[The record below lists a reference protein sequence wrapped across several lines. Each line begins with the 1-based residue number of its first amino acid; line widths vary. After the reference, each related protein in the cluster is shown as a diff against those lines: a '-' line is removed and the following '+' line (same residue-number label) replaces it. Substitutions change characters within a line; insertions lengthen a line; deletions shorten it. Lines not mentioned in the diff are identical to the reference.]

1 MSTDS
6 NTLKLF
12 GWSYNVRKYQ
22 LNGGQMWW
30 KQQKYMQQNLS
41 CIFVLLINQ
50 IARVITSWFF
60 HIIWKRISLFNTI
73 RETDQ
78 SYCTHWCSIRKQALA
93 STTGTR
99 RKRHELRIWL
109 LELGEIGVLHVQS
122 SAKKKFEIVI
132 FEVMM
137 ATSKTHE
144 YFISLTANKNG

>member
-12 GWSYNVRKYQ
+12 SWSCNVRKYQ

-41 CIFVLLINQ
+41 YIFVLLINQ

-60 HIIWKRISLFNTI
+60 HIIWIFHITWKRISLFNTI
-73 RETDQ
+73 CETDQ

-109 LELGEIGVLHVQS
+109 LELGDVLHVQS
-122 SAKKKFEIVI
+122 SAKQKFEIVI

-144 YFISLTANKNG
+144 